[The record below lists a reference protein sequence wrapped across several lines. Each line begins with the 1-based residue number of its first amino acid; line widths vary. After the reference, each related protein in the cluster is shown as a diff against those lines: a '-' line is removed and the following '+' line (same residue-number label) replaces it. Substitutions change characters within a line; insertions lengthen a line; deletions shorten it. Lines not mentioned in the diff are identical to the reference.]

1 MSRLI
6 VTIDGPAGTGKS
18 SASARLAER
27 IGCEM
32 LDTGAMYRAA
42 ALLAMESGIDP
53 SSGPDMCAAL
63 AASPVTID
71 WSQRP
76 AAVRLGGRDVSQ
88 RIRQPD
94 VTDAVSAVA
103 ANPSVRAHMVRLQ
116 RAAGEGHPRLVSEGR
131 DQGTVVFPDAD
142 VRIWLDARST
152 VRAQRRCAELRGRG
166 IEADESTVRA
176 QIEQRDHRDRTRKDG
191 PLVMPEGAVVVDTSE
206 LTFDEVVDA
215 LERAVRDRVRVDAR
229 PGALARGAGTSQP

>member
-42 ALLAMESGIDP
+42 ALLSIERGIDAT
-53 SSGPDMCAAL
+53 SGPDMCAAL
-63 AASPVTID
+63 ASSPVTID
-71 WSQRP
+71 WSVRP
-76 AAVRLGGRDVSQ
+76 AIVRLGGRDVSHE
-88 RIRQPD
+88 IRQPD

-103 ANPSVRAHMVRLQ
+103 ANSAVRAHMVRLQ
-116 RAAGEGHPRLVSEGR
+116 RAAGDAHPRLVTEGR

-142 VRIWLDARST
+142 VRSWLAARSS
-152 VRAQRRCAELRGRG
+152 VRAHRRCAELRARG
-166 IEADESTVRA
+166 IAADEGTVRA
-176 QIEQRDHRDRTRKDG
+176 QIEQRDHRDRTRPDG

-215 LERAVRDRVRVDAR
+215 LERAVRDRVPVDTR
-229 PGALARGAGTSQP
+229 SGAVARGAGTARP

>member
-42 ALLAMESGIDP
+42 ALLSLEQGVDP
-53 SSGPDMCAAL
+53 ASGPDMCAAL
-63 AASPVTID
+63 AARPVTID
-71 WSQRP
+71 WTVRP
-76 AAVRLGGRDVSQ
+76 AVVRLGGRDVSQ

-94 VTDAVSAVA
+94 VTEAVSAVA
-103 ANPSVRAHMVRLQ
+103 ANSAVRAHMVRLQ
-116 RAAGEGHPRLVSEGR
+116 RAAGDAHPRLVTEGR

-142 VRIWLDARST
+142 VRIWLDAQSS
-152 VRAQRRCAELRGRG
+152 VRARRRCAELRSRG
-166 IEADESTVRA
+166 VAAEESAVRA
-176 QIEQRDHRDRTRKDG
+176 QIEQRDHLDRTRSDG
-191 PLVMPEGAVVVDTSE
+191 PLVMPAGAVVVDTSE
-206 LTFDEVVDA
+206 LSFDEVVDA
-215 LERAVRDRVRVDAR
+215 LERAVRDRVPFDSRS
-229 PGALARGAGTSQP
+229 GAVARGAGTAQP

>member
-152 VRAQRRCAELRGRG
+152 VRAQ
-166 IEADESTVRA
+166 
-176 QIEQRDHRDRTRKDG
+176 IEQRDHRDRTRKDG

>member
-42 ALLAMESGIDP
+42 ALLSIERHVDP
-53 SSGPDMCAAL
+53 ASGPDMCAAL
-63 AASPVTID
+63 AESPVTID
-71 WSQRP
+71 WSVRP
-76 AAVRLGGRDVSQ
+76 AAVRLGGRDVSH

-103 ANPSVRAHMVRLQ
+103 ANSAVRAHMVRLQ
-116 RAAGEGHPRLVSEGR
+116 RAAGDAHPRLVSEGR

-142 VRIWLDARST
+142 VRIWLDARSS

-166 IEADESTVRA
+166 IDADEATVRA
-176 QIEQRDHRDRTRKDG
+176 QIESRDHRDRTRPDG
-191 PLVMPEGAVVVDTSE
+191 PLVMPAGAVVVDTSA
-206 LTFDEVVDA
+206 LTFDQVVDA
-215 LERAVRDRVRVDAR
+215 LERAVRDRVTLDTRS
-229 PGALARGAGTSQP
+229 GAVARGAGTLRP

>member
-1 MSRLI
+1 MSRII

-42 ALLAMESGIDP
+42 ALLSLERGIDP
-53 SSGPDMCAAL
+53 TSGPDMCAAL

-71 WSQRP
+71 WTVRP
-76 AAVRLGGRDVSQ
+76 AVVRLGGLDVSH

-103 ANPSVRAHMVRLQ
+103 ANSMVRAHMVRLQ
-116 RAAGEGHPRLVSEGR
+116 RAAGDAHPRLVTEGR

-142 VRIWLDARST
+142 VRIWLDAQSS
-152 VRAQRRCAELRGRG
+152 VRARRRCAELRARG
-166 IEADESTVRA
+166 VSADEATVRA
-176 QIEQRDHRDRTRKDG
+176 QIEQRDHRDRTRSDG

-206 LTFDEVVDA
+206 MTFDEVVNA
-215 LERAVRDRVRVDAR
+215 LERAVRDRVKFDSRSA
-229 PGALARGAGTSQP
+229 AAARGAGTARS

>member
-42 ALLAMESGIDP
+42 ALLAIEGSVDP

-63 AASPVTID
+63 SRMPVTID
-71 WSQRP
+71 WSVRP
-76 AAVRLGGRDVSQ
+76 AIVRLGGRDVSA

-94 VTDAVSAVA
+94 VTDMVSAVA
-103 ANPSVRAHMVRLQ
+103 ANSSVRAHMVRLQ

-131 DQGTVVFPDAD
+131 DQGTVVFPDAE

-166 IEADESTVRA
+166 IAADEPTVLA
-176 QIEQRDHRDRTRKDG
+176 QIEERDRRDRTRLDG

-206 LTFDEVVDA
+206 LSFDEVVDA
-215 LERAVRDRVRVDAR
+215 LERAVRGRVQVDTR
-229 PGALARGAGTSQP
+229 SGALARGAGTGLP

>member
-1 MSRLI
+1 VSRLI

-42 ALLAMESGIDP
+42 ALLAIDRRIDP
-53 SSGPDMCAAL
+53 SSGPAMCAAL
-63 AASPVTID
+63 AECPVTID
-71 WSQRP
+71 WHVRP
-76 AAVRLGGRDVSQ
+76 AIVRLGGLDVSH
-88 RIRQPD
+88 RIREPD
-94 VTDAVSAVA
+94 VTEAVSAVA
-103 ANPSVRAHMVRLQ
+103 ANAAVREHMVRLQ
-116 RAAGEGHPRLVSEGR
+116 RAAGAAHHRLVSEGR

-142 VRIWLDARST
+142 VRIWLDARSS
-152 VRAQRRCAELRGRG
+152 VRAGRRCAELRARG
-166 IEADESTVRA
+166 IAADEDTVRT
-176 QIEQRDHRDRTRKDG
+176 QIEQRDHRDRTRVDG

-215 LERAVRDRVRVDAR
+215 LERAVRARVHVETRS
-229 PGALARGAGTSQP
+229 GAFARGAGTARP